1 MALRKPTAKAAH
13 EPPKLKLVHARTVN
27 AATLVPANPTL
38 DKVRAAA
45 ANCRACDLWKRAT
58 QTVFG
63 EGRKAAK
70 VMFVGEIPGDK
81 EDLEGLP
88 FVGPAGQLLDRALEA
103 AGIDRKDA
111 YVTNAVKHFSWQPRG
126 KRRIHKKPRA
136 SEIEACRPWLD
147 AELSLVKPT
156 VLVCL
161 GATAA
166 QSLLGR
172 TFSVTRNRGTFVAS
186 RLASYVMAT
195 IHPSAL
201 LRLPE
206 GADRQAEMQRFVD
219 DLKTIVSFLR

>member
-1 MALRKPTAKAAH
+1 MALRKPTAKPIH
-13 EPPKLKLVHARTVN
+13 EPPKLQLVHSRDGD
-27 AATLVPANPTL
+27 AANLIPAKPTL
-38 DKVRAAA
+38 EKVRAAA
-45 ANCRACDLWKRAT
+45 ANCQACDLWKRAT

-88 FVGPAGQLLDRALEA
+88 FVGPAGRLLDRALEA
-103 AGIDRKDA
+103 AGIDRQDA
-111 YVTNAVKHFSWQPRG
+111 YVTNAVKHFSWEPRG

-147 AELSLVKPT
+147 AELSLVKPK

-172 TFSVTRNRGTFVAS
+172 AFSVTRNRGTFVAS
-186 RLASYVMAT
+186 GLAPHVMVT

-206 GADRQAEMQRFVD
+206 GADRQGEMQRFVD
-219 DLKTIVSFLR
+219 DLKTIVPFLK